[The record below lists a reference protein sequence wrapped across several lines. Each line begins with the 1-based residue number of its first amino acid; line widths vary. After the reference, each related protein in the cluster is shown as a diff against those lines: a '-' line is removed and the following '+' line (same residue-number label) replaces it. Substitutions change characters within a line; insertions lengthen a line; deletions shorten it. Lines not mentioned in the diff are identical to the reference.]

1 MSVIDEMTVEDKDVL
16 VAVDNHGEGN
26 ASEFANMLPDLDTRA
41 VHYRSEKLE
50 NMGLVTREKQGR
62 SQMSPVVISVTAL
75 GEQVASELE
84 YDHETV
90 RDELQH
96 LRDQHRQLIEGVSHL
111 QDTYD
116 ELDEQVDEIDMC
128 VEKNAT
134 DIQGVKRF
142 LDDRFD
148 VS

>member
-1 MSVIDEMTVEDKDVL
+1 
-16 VAVDNHGEGN
+16 
-26 ASEFANMLPDLDTRA
+26 
-41 VHYRSEKLE
+41 
-50 NMGLVTREKQGR
+50 
-62 SQMSPVVISVTAL
+62 MSPVVISVTAL

-90 RDELQH
+90 RDEVQH

-116 ELDEQVDEIDMC
+116 ELEEQVDEIDMS